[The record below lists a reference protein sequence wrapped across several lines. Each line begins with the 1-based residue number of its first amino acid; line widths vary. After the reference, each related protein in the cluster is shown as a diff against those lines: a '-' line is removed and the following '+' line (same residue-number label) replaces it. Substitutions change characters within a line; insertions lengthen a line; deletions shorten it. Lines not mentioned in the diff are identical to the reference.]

1 MAIDG
6 GVSEDGYNPEG
17 PSGQV
22 SDSNDF

>member
-1 MAIDG
+1 MDG
-6 GVSEDGYNPEG
+6 GMLENGANPQG

>member
-1 MAIDG
+1 MNMDG
-6 GVSEDGYNPEG
+6 GMLENGANPQG